1 MQDIIDSAMMTTQEI
16 LDKLDP
22 IFQEVFNDS
31 DLAVDLDLTS
41 DDIDDWSSLSQT
53 LLLTEIESA
62 FDIRFKLREIAT
74 MNSVRNIVAII
85 ESKLQ

>member
-1 MQDIIDSAMMTTQEI
+1 MMTTQEI
-16 LDKLDP
+16 LDKLAP